1 MAEEDR
7 KAKKKGNTTARKKQK
22 DAGSPSQS
30 SSKAPS
36 KNAVKFPDSSSY
48 SPNEKQPKSLKKGA
62 TSPVPS
68 KDSRNTTELNSPTS
82 PTKPPAKTFR
92 SASSAAP
99 SPGPA
104 GARTPRDTVSTEEKT
119 RAAEKPSR
127 QTAKDEKRVKS
138 LWAEWGW
145 SVEPKA
151 SRSHEADRMDSQS
164 RMSKS
169 ARDGLDDGS
178 YYASDLDSWN
188 PQNEFGYYGTYG

>member
-1 MAEEDR
+1 MKNNP
-7 KAKKKGNTTARKKQK
+7 KAQEREQH
-22 DAGSPSQS
+22 P
-30 SSKAPS
+30 
-36 KNAVKFPDSSSY
+36 
-48 SPNEKQPKSLKKGA
+48 
-62 TSPVPS
+62 PVPS
-68 KDSRNTTELNSPTS
+68 KDSRNTTEPNSPTS

-104 GARTPRDTVSTEEKT
+104 GARTPREIVSTEEKT

-169 ARDGLDDGS
+169 AQDGLDDGS
-178 YYASDLDSWN
+178 YYGPDLDSWN